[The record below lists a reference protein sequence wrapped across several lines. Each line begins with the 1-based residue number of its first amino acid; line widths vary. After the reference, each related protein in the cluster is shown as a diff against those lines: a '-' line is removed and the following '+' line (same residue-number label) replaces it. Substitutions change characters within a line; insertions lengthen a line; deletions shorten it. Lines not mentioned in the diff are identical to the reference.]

1 MRPGRLL
8 VVALM
13 LAGASA
19 CRIVRPL
26 DADPDVVALG
36 VLLVAGE
43 DEARMLAVHPHR
55 EPGEDPPEITAELAG
70 PGWSAAFF
78 DDPQLEGCATAE
90 ELAGPARCL
99 RAVLPDT
106 VRADARYVLSGTTPL
121 GRFGGRIVV
130 PPPPRLIWPPDTL
143 RARFPDDSGAVG
155 LAIRHHVHVDVGTLL
170 VEVLDVFE
178 TLEDGTEAEIPA
190 ALLGY
195 FPKTIEL
202 RAENTIGILHRSKPL
217 RFSLRLHGV
226 GWGYTRFA
234 RHMGRKD
241 PLVRPWPNFG
251 VAGEGVF
258 GYFDGVA
265 VSRAAHIFLK

>member
-43 DEARMLAVHPHR
+43 DEARLLAVHPHR
-55 EPGEDPPEITAELAG
+55 EPGEDAPDITAELAG
-70 PGWSAAFF
+70 PGWSVFF

-99 RAVLPDT
+99 RAALPDT
-106 VRADARYVLSGTTPL
+106 VRADARYVLRGTAPL
-121 GRFGGRIVV
+121 GQFGGRIVV

-143 RARFPDDSGAVG
+143 RAPFPDDSGAVG
-155 LAIRHHVHVDVGTLL
+155 LAVRHHVHVDVGTLL

-190 ALLGY
+190 ALLGS

-202 RAENTIGILHRSKPL
+202 RAENVIGILHRSKPL